1 MNKEKPPKRSL
12 KRKTPDIIRCFSLVE
27 ISGIEALTF
36 PAVNAGKPPAAGV
49 IEMQEVSGV
58 RMAASPNKKPRTKV
72 LGFCLVEISGIE
84 PLTFPAVNA
93 GKPPSAAM
101 IEMQEVSGVRTANF
115 TK

>member
-1 MNKEKPPKRSL
+1 MISEEIKPFIMR
-12 KRKTPDIIRCFSLVE
+12 LVE
-27 ISGIEALTF
+27 IG
-36 PAVNAGKPPAAGV
+36 
-49 IEMQEVSGV
+49 
-58 RMAASPNKKPRTKV
+58 
-72 LGFCLVEISGIE
+72 GIE